1 MAILKTEELAN
12 ELVKLAKNSSL
23 EETKVSRNVLV
34 GSAVNIVSAL
44 SASLVSSGN
53 ETELE
58 ISNIKIL
65 VSS

>member
-44 SASLVSSGN
+44 SASLGSSGN

-58 ISNIKIL
+58 ISNIKML